1 MTIRTPQPPIPI
13 TKAIQIFRGILKGVF
28 YLHSK
33 GIVHGDLKV
42 SNIMIENSW
51 EELPM
56 EEIGQFESN
65 DGSTPQFPGFG
76 LSPNNRDVSSPPE
89 PSISGTVSTEIMP
102 CAGEGTVSTTPE
114 DSPPFTGKKFDL

>member
-1 MTIRTPQPPIPI
+1 M
-13 TKAIQIFRGILKGVF
+13 
-28 YLHSK
+28 
-33 GIVHGDLKV
+33 

-76 LSPNNRDVSSPPE
+76 LSPNNRDASSPPE